1 MSQLLESRIALVVQG
16 IVAASAVCYAPPVTA
31 QAHSLPPGVLAC
43 AQEPDSLK
51 RLVCY
56 DREVGKYR
64 DAAPDTAQNP
74 AGHPAPGLSG
84 GAPAP
89 APAPAPASSTA
100 PLPKHIS
107 ARIVRIENFPDAVV
121 VHLDNDQVWQQVQEA
136 SAAVN
141 LRVGDTVSIDRELLA
156 YWMSGAD
163 GTAFKVKRKQ

>member
-1 MSQLLESRIALVVQG
+1 MSQLLESRLALVVYA
-16 IVAASAVCYAPPVTA
+16 IVTASAVSYSPPVSA

-64 DAAPDTAQNP
+64 DAAPDTAGNP
-74 AGHPAPGLSG
+74 PGHEPLSG
-84 GAPAP
+84 PSGGHAPAP
-89 APAPAPASSTA
+89 VAAASSTA
-100 PLPKHIS
+100 PQPKHIS
-107 ARIVRIENFPDAVV
+107 ARIVRIENFPDALV

-136 SAAVN
+136 TAAVN
-141 LRVGDTVSIDRELLA
+141 LRVGDTVSIDRELLS